1 MKVAALVERRD
12 RIMKNRRIA
21 KCRKKS
27 TTTPPTCNEVA
38 SASASSP
45 LSSAAASVIE
55 VEVPKSTE
63 THELKIKTVFQ
74 RHKQEHH
81 EQEEAAAIRTV
92 RKTIVLS
99 LFSSRPQ
106 MSCVWVTARCWQCMQ
121 CTVMFDTHNRI
132 SLRIEYVQLHMCM
145 KVYAYVSAQ
154 ELNETRRLCN
164 EMCLYFFSSQFQC
177 ANLRSTTTV
186 KVQVNSLRLLLR
198 TRISTTIQLLLLIIV
213 YNCRM
218 WVM

>member
-1 MKVAALVERRD
+1 MERRD

-45 LSSAAASVIE
+45 LSSAAAAVIE

-92 RKTIVLS
+92 RKTIMLS
-99 LFSSRPQ
+99 LFTSRPQ
-106 MSCVWVTARCWQCMQ
+106 MSCV
-121 CTVMFDTHNRI
+121 
-132 SLRIEYVQLHMCM
+132 
-145 KVYAYVSAQ
+145 
-154 ELNETRRLCN
+154 
-164 EMCLYFFSSQFQC
+164 
-177 ANLRSTTTV
+177 
-186 KVQVNSLRLLLR
+186 
-198 TRISTTIQLLLLIIV
+198 
-213 YNCRM
+213 
-218 WVM
+218 

>member
-45 LSSAAASVIE
+45 LSSAAASVTE

-106 MSCVWVTARCWQCMQ
+106 MCCVWVTARCWQCMQ
-121 CTVMFDTHNRI
+121 CTVMFDTHIQNKSCEFNTYSCICVWRYMHMYLHKSWMKHPGYVTKCVCISFLVNFSVRI
-132 SLRIEYVQLHMCM
+132 FARQQQPKFRSILYGSCSGQEYQQQ
-145 KVYAYVSAQ
+145 YNY
-154 ELNETRRLCN
+154 
-164 EMCLYFFSSQFQC
+164 YF
-177 ANLRSTTTV
+177 
-186 KVQVNSLRLLLR
+186 
-198 TRISTTIQLLLLIIV
+198 
-213 YNCRM
+213 
-218 WVM
+218 